1 MKTAIKF
8 FILCASTVLCASA
21 WAQVSSITVGSGDGL
36 PGATGI
42 VVPVNLSANG
52 DNIAG
57 IDMTVTFT
65 TASQYSLIA
74 VDCSAQ
80 TVSSNVF
87 PSCSVAG
94 NVVTI
99 QIAETA
105 GNPWVSGLLA
115 NVTVD
120 VDGAAVP
127 LLNDPLVAVVVGAG
141 DNGGSDIPFPS
152 TTDGTF
158 TVLAGPQPDWSSTP
172 DSATGF
178 DFGSKTTETGA
189 YPLDLVV
196 TNTGA
201 AGSTLTGSC
210 AITGS
215 AVFSIDGDNTLGAGL
230 AMGASSSI
238 TVQCDTTGAAVQLH
252 TGTMSCTH
260 DGDGTTETSPTDYAL
275 SCNVTATPQP
285 SFLGVDS
292 GLSAMSVA
300 EQGDPDATATLT
312 VSNNGE
318 TGTTLIGT
326 CAYAGD
332 TEIAVTNGSFALAQG
347 ASTDV
352 LATCSGAAEGTY
364 TGTLTCGPTDPQTW
378 IAADSPYA
386 VSCTVGPPGDAVY
399 ASAPAAGSVIDMTTA
414 GEPVPVGTAVADQD
428 LVITNDPPEAN
439 DRDLALLN
447 CGLTDGTGAISATAA
462 VTPLAAAASTTVT
475 FSCDT
480 ATVGDHTDTYS
491 CGYDV
496 DGDGAADGTAT
507 YTVNCAVRA
516 AASEVTETPVS
527 GTALTMYVPFGGVGQ
542 ASIAFDEVL
551 DEGEDATLTSCTLDD
566 ETYFS
571 IVAPASFPQ
580 TITSGGSVEVLVE
593 GMGTN
598 DGQPTNATLTCNYT
612 DSQNESAQA
621 SWPLD
626 VVVLAAGIPTLST
639 WGLMLMILTLL
650 GLGGLVIRRKDL
662 S

>member
-1 MKTAIKF
+1 MKTSIQ
-8 FILCASTVLCASA
+8 TVLVLMFLVLAGQA
-21 WAQVSSITVGSGDGL
+21 MAQ
-36 PGATGI
+36 
-42 VVPVNLSANG
+42 
-52 DNIAG
+52 
-57 IDMTVTFT
+57 
-65 TASQYSLIA
+65 
-74 VDCSAQ
+74 
-80 TVSSNVF
+80 
-87 PSCSVAG
+87 
-94 NVVTI
+94 VVTI
-99 QIAETA
+99 GEYNT
-105 GNPWVSGLLA
+105 
-115 NVTVD
+115 
-120 VDGAAVP
+120 AVP
-127 LLNDPLVAVVVGAG
+127 GGDAVIDVMYDNEGQGPDTVSIVINFSDIYSNVAIVPSDGNAVCDATVLNNPLSDCLWGDAPGVGAGSVFLVTASGIGGPGNGRIARITYTLNGDVPLNTLDPLVGEIN
-141 DNGGSDIPFPS
+141 DFEGGSIVNGQIFVPE
-152 TTDGTF
+152 
-158 TVLAGPQPDWSSTP
+158 GPQPDWSSAPT
-172 DSATGF
+172 SAAGL

-196 TNTGA
+196 TNTGE
-201 AGSTLTGSC
+201 AGSILTGSC
-210 AITGS
+210 AVTGT
-215 AVFSIDGDNTLGAGL
+215 VFSIDGDNTLGAGL

-462 VTPLAAAASTTVT
+462 TTPLAPYASTTVT